1 MKLSV
6 IIPLYNV
13 EAYVAQCFEALYDQG
28 LEESDFEI
36 IVVNDGSTDNSL
48 SIVEQFAGQHV
59 NIRIFSQENQGVAHA
74 RNVAMSKATGEY
86 IYFADPDDYLLP
98 NKLSLLISEADTTG
112 ADIVRADYCNMIEKT
127 GEITQSLQK
136 VNKSGRVVST
146 GKEFLLRHFDAE
158 ECFLW
163 INLFRRSLLV
173 NNSITFPIIRSCS
186 DAPYSFQAF
195 YLAGKVVFLPEVIC
209 HYRRYSD
216 SITGQTTN
224 AMWVVSS
231 YRLSKLLSEI
241 YQRYSVPVEYCSLFN
256 CFSFIQAVRVEI
268 WNFAHTDD
276 PNYKLQM
283 RKEYLYLSDVAKSEF
298 DMKDYL
304 LIKVLYPIVCFY
316 VSLRRIF
323 K

>member
-28 LEESDFEI
+28 LEEADFEI

-98 NKLSLLISEADTTG
+98 NKLSLLISEADNTG
-112 ADIVRADYCNMIEKT
+112 ADIVRADYCNLNGDT
-127 GEITQSLQK
+127 GEISQSSQK
-136 VNKSGRVVST
+136 VNKSERVVSV
-146 GKEFLLRHFDAE
+146 GKDFLLRYFDAK

-163 INLFRRSLLV
+163 INLFRRSLLT
-173 NNSITFPIIRSCS
+173 NNSISFPLIRSCS
-186 DAPYSFQAF
+186 DVPYSFLAF
-195 YLAGKVVFLPEVIC
+195 YLAGKVVFLPEVVC
-209 HYRRYSD
+209 HYRRYSN

-224 AMWVVSS
+224 AMNVVTA
-231 YRLSKLLSEI
+231 YRLNKLLSEI
-241 YQRYSVPVEYCSLFN
+241 FQRYSVSVEYRTWFDYYSIFR
-256 CFSFIQAVRVEI
+256 AVRLCV
-268 WNFAHTDD
+268 WDFVHTHD
-276 PNYKLQM
+276 PDYKLQM
-283 RKEYLYLSDVAKSEF
+283 REAYKCLLKAAKSEF

-316 VSLRRIF
+316 VSLRRLF